1 MSEAGAQLWES
12 YALCMPEVVR
22 REISEVDARWVRSR
36 LGVWDS
42 VFVVYRDFSFPR
54 NRSWHLVGVRE
65 MVIAGLDPFSG
76 AQKNAHN
83 GQQQKEEFSGLCYV
97 T

>member
-1 MSEAGAQLWES
+1 MPVGFARGWES
-12 YALCMPEVVR
+12 GTQCLWF
-22 REISEVDARWVRSR
+22 I
-36 LGVWDS
+36 G
-42 VFVVYRDFSFPR
+42 DFSFPR
-54 NRSWHLVGVRE
+54 NRSWHFVAVRE
-65 MVIAGLDPFSG
+65 MVIAGPDPFSG